1 MAAVPGADSGEV
13 AETTLKLPLMPM
25 AIRASWL
32 QTSLVLLLV
41 LAACVPPDLRQP
53 GEDLLHQAQTLAAMG
68 KHRQAAQRYLE
79 AAEQLPPIER
89 FHYLLRAA
97 QALYRAGDRK
107 GAQQLLARLDPGR
120 LSPADRIA
128 LAFLQARSA
137 LEQDDPTTALAHLN
151 TLDPARLPD
160 HLNQDYHQLR
170 ARVFALQGDLIASV
184 RERVRLSSWLKT
196 PKDVEENQRAI
207 LQALQL
213 LPADALKGLKA
224 KPRSDLAGWIELA
237 RILKTHPHRSEALD
251 LALNQWRQAYPYHPA
266 DQGRFLERLRQ
277 RLAPQLPPYQVP
289 QTLALL
295 LPHSGP
301 FQAAA
306 AAIRHAILSI
316 RKLPGETH
324 QPQLTEYDS
333 TAADPVIQ
341 YQRAAGQGAELII
354 GPLQK
359 PELERLARLESFHP
373 PLLALNAIEGL
384 SRPGLYQFALPPEEG
399 VAQVANSAW
408 QHGHLRALVLVP
420 ATPAGDRIANF
431 FLSYW
436 ERLSGR
442 VLEIQRYPVSGDVS
456 PAIRRLL
463 NLDESERRFERLRQ
477 VIWEAK
483 FTPRIRR
490 DADFLFLHAQPV
502 HGRMIKP
509 QMVFYRAEYL
519 PIYTTWDIYTGR
531 PDPSQDRDLEG
542 VRFCDLPWLLKGEH
556 ETAPTVAEFEADWGP
571 HSGAYLR
578 LAALGM
584 DAYRIPTRLL
594 GIGGRYAGASGIL
607 TLDHDGRIRRQLT
620 CAEFRQGIP
629 VVYGLAPE
637 LSVDVSR

>member
-1 MAAVPGADSGEV
+1 
-13 AETTLKLPLMPM
+13 MPI

-32 QTSLVLLLV
+32 QTSLVLLL
-41 LAACVPPDLRQP
+41 AACVPLEHHRQP
-53 GEDLLHQAQTLAAMG
+53 ATERLRQAQTLAAMG
-68 KHRQAAQRYLE
+68 KHWQAAQQYLI
-79 AAEQLPPIER
+79 AAEHLPPVER
-89 FHYLLRAA
+89 SHYLLRAA
-97 QALYRAGDRK
+97 QALYRSGDRK
-107 GAQQLLARLDPGR
+107 GTQQLLGRLDPGR
-120 LSPADRIA
+120 LSPDDRIA

-137 LEQDDPTTALAHLN
+137 LEQDDPATALTHLN

-160 HLNQDYHQLR
+160 HLSKDYHQLR

-184 RERVRLSSWLKT
+184 RERIRLSTWLKT
-196 PKDVEENQRAI
+196 LKEVEENNRAI

-213 LPADALKGLKA
+213 LPADVLEGLKA
-224 KPRSDLAGWIELA
+224 KPRSDLAGWIELT
-237 RILKTHPHRSEALD
+237 RILKTHPYRSQALD
-251 LALNQWRQAYPYHPA
+251 LALNQWRQVYPYHPA

-277 RLAPQLPPYQVP
+277 RLAPQASPYQVP

-306 AAIRHAILSI
+306 DAIRHAILSV
-316 RKLPGETH
+316 RKLPSETH
-324 QPQLTEYDS
+324 QPPLTEYDS
-333 TAADPVIQ
+333 MAADPVIQ
-341 YQRAAGQGAELII
+341 YQRAAGQGAGLII

-420 ATPAGDRIANF
+420 ATQAGDRIANF

-442 VLEIQRYPVSGDVS
+442 VLEIQRYPPSGDFS
-456 PAIRRLL
+456 PAVRRLL

-477 VIWEAK
+477 VVGEAK

-490 DADFLFLHAQPV
+490 DADFLFLHAQPGQ
-502 HGRMIKP
+502 GRMIKP
-509 QMVFYRAEYL
+509 QIVFYGAEYL
-519 PIYTTWDIYTGR
+519 PIYATWDIYAGH
-531 PDPSQDRDLEG
+531 PDPSQDQDLEG
-542 VRFCDLPWLLKGEH
+542 IRFCDLPWLLQGEH
-556 ETAPTVAEFEADWGP
+556 EIAPTVADFEAEWGP
-571 HSGAYLR
+571 QSGAYLR

-607 TLDHDGRIRRQLT
+607 TLGNDGRIRRQLT
-620 CAEFRQGIP
+620 CAEFRQGVP

-637 LSVDVSR
+637 LSVDASR

>member
-1 MAAVPGADSGEV
+1 
-13 AETTLKLPLMPM
+13 M
-25 AIRASWL
+25 AIRAPWL

-41 LAACVPPDLRQP
+41 LAACAPLEHRRQP
-53 GEDLLHQAQTLAAMG
+53 APDRLRQAQTLAAMG
-68 KHRQAAQRYLE
+68 KHRQAAQQYLK
-79 AAEQLPPIER
+79 AAEPLPPVER
-89 FHYLLRAA
+89 AHYLLRAA
-97 QALYRAGDRK
+97 QALYQAGDHK
-107 GAQQLLARLDPGR
+107 EAQQLLARLDPGR
-120 LSPADRIA
+120 LAPDDRIA
-128 LAFLQARSA
+128 LALFQAGSA
-137 LEQDDPTTALAHLN
+137 LEQDDPATALAHLN

-160 HLNQDYHQLR
+160 HLSEDYHRLR

-184 RERVRLSSWLKT
+184 RERVRLSTWLKT
-196 PKDVEENQRAI
+196 PKDVEENNRAI

-213 LPADALKGLKA
+213 LPADALETLKA
-224 KPRSDLAGWIELA
+224 KPRSDLAGWIELG
-237 RILKTHPHRSEALD
+237 RILKAYPVQSDALD
-251 LALNQWRQAYPYHPA
+251 RALNQWRQVYPYHPA

-301 FQAAA
+301 FRAAA
-306 AAIRHAILSI
+306 ETIRHAILSI
-316 RKLPGETH
+316 RKLPSETH
-324 QPQLTEYDS
+324 PPQLTEYDS
-333 TAADPVIQ
+333 TAADPIIQ

-420 ATPAGDRIANF
+420 ATQAGDRIARF

-436 ERLSGR
+436 ERLTGR
-442 VLEIQRYPVSGDVS
+442 VLEIQRYPPNGDVA

-477 VIWEAK
+477 VVWEAK
-483 FTPRIRR
+483 FIPRIRR
-490 DADFLFLHAQPV
+490 DADFLFLHAQPSQ
-502 HGRMIKP
+502 GRMIKP
-509 QMVFYRAEYL
+509 QLGFYRAQYL
-519 PIYTTWDIYTGR
+519 PVYATWDIYAGY

-556 ETAPTVAEFEADWGP
+556 EIAPTVAEFQAEWGP
-571 HSGAYLR
+571 QAGAYLR
-578 LAALGM
+578 LAALAM

-607 TLDHDGRIRRQLT
+607 TLDNDGRIKRQLT
-620 CAEFRQGIP
+620 CAEFRQGVP

-637 LSVDVSR
+637 LAADASR